1 MMMMSVRIGM
11 SDQRVKEF
19 GSLTQDGL
27 VQLSTQLNSVWGP
40 HTTLHF
46 HFLHLIFPLF
56 PVSVCHFLNKLWSYR
71 VVYPMSA

>member
-27 VQLSTQLNSVWGP
+27 VQLSTQLNSV
-40 HTTLHF
+40 
-46 HFLHLIFPLF
+46 
-56 PVSVCHFLNKLWSYR
+56 
-71 VVYPMSA
+71 